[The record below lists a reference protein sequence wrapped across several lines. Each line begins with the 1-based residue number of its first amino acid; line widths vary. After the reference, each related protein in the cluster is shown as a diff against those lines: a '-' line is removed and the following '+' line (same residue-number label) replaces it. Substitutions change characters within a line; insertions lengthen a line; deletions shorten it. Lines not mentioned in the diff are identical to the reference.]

1 MTRRLTAT
9 IIAVVLATLL
19 IAGAGTLVLAN
30 VRARQTT
37 QRQLREQAVELAT
50 NITELV
56 GTDDG
61 ALSDTQTRR
70 RLRVLR
76 SFGKALNIDD
86 VAVLTTNRRG
96 QLVGDPLPAGIDISL
111 IDQATLARTGVISGN
126 VGNTVF
132 AAASTD
138 LAVVGPTIVVITRTA
153 NAALGSSLRL
163 FLVASAVTL
172 LAAAAVAVW
181 LGRRLTK
188 PVREASAATQRV
200 AAGQLDTRLP
210 PPSPDD
216 HDEMAELT
224 RSINSM
230 AASLERARVL
240 EQQFLLSVSHDLR
253 TPLTSIRGYAEA
265 ITDGAA
271 PPQQAATV
279 ILNEAN
285 RLERLVGDLLDLAK
299 LQAKGFSL
307 SNAPLDLAERAR
319 SDSSGFAPAAES
331 RGVALRCNSE
341 SPVTVLADA
350 DRVSQVIANL
360 IDNALKYAR
369 QSVVVTVTEVGK
381 HGVVIVDDDGDGISA
396 ADLPHVFE
404 RLYVARDQPTR
415 KENSSGLGL
424 AIVKELTEAMNGR
437 VLAGATESG
446 GARFSVYLP
455 LA

>member
-1 MTRRLTAT
+1 VRLF
-9 IIAVVLATLL
+9 VLA
-19 IAGAGTLVLAN
+19 GAM
-30 VRARQTT
+30 
-37 QRQLREQAVELAT
+37 
-50 NITELV
+50 
-56 GTDDG
+56 
-61 ALSDTQTRR
+61 
-70 RLRVLR
+70 
-76 SFGKALNIDD
+76 
-86 VAVLTTNRRG
+86 
-96 QLVGDPLPAGIDISL
+96 
-111 IDQATLARTGVISGN
+111 
-126 VGNTVF
+126 
-132 AAASTD
+132 
-138 LAVVGPTIVVITRTA
+138 
-153 NAALGSSLRL
+153 
-163 FLVASAVTL
+163 TL

-210 PPSPDD
+210 PPRPDD

-224 RSINSM
+224 RNINAM
-230 AASLERARVL
+230 AASLDRARLL

-271 PPQQAATV
+271 PPLQAATV

-299 LQAKGFSL
+299 LQANRFSM
-307 SNAPLDLAERAR
+307 SIASLDLAARAR
-319 SDSSGFAPAAES
+319 SDTSGFVLAAES
-331 RGVALRCNSE
+331 RGVTLRCTSQ
-341 SPVTVLADA
+341 SPVTVLADV
-350 DRVSQVIANL
+350 DRVSQIIANL
-360 IDNALKYAR
+360 IENALKFAR
-369 QSVVVTVTEVGK
+369 QSVVVTVTVVGSY
-381 HGVVIVDDDGDGISA
+381 GVLIVDDDGQGIPA

-404 RLYVARDQPTR
+404 RLYVARDQPAR

-437 VLAGATESG
+437 VLAGATEGG